1 MPMLAMVA
9 VALCVT
15 MVLVVWSVMGGFL
28 TTLLNTGRVM
38 TGDVA
43 IHWPNSGFPHY
54 AELQRMLEADKS
66 KVVATTAMVE
76 TFGLISLPD
85 DRVEAIQIKGI
96 EPLSYAKVVD
106 FERSLWW
113 KPIDRP
119 VRRDPKRLDPRLSTD
134 ALTQTLLTDLL
145 RAGQTMREPDPRT
158 GQPIEAAV
166 PGIEVMGL
174 SRRQPEGFYKPEGLV
189 RTTPQGSEGVF
200 TFAPQGQITLRMV
213 PLDAKGRVADLVS
226 WTLPVANEFRTEV
239 YEIDRRTVFVPL
251 DGLQYRLKLS
261 QGGRLEKPV
270 DPYMDPAPEP
280 VKVDPPR
287 VNTVLVR
294 GVEGL
299 DPEALREYCTQVYAE
314 FAQTYA
320 GQVPAL
326 NELAGDSRQL
336 IRTWRMQSATLIGAV
351 EKETGLVLM
360 LLWLIS
366 LVSSFLVLA
375 IFWAMI
381 SEKTK
386 DIGILR
392 AMGASATGIA
402 WLWIRYGM
410 IIGVVGSLIGLA
422 LAALIV
428 LNINEIHEFLGE
440 NLGLTVWD
448 PKVYYFSEIP
458 SKLESHRVL
467 VVAASGIFFST
478 VGAIIPAI
486 RAARMDPVKALRFE

>member
-9 VALCVT
+9 VALCIT

-54 AELQRMLEADKS
+54 AELQKMLEADQS
-66 KVVATTAMVE
+66 KVAATTAMVE

-96 EPLSYAKVVD
+96 EPLSYAKVVEY
-106 FERSLWW
+106 ERSLWW
-113 KPIDRP
+113 KPIERP
-119 VRRDPKRLDPRLSTD
+119 VRRDVKGTDPRLEKD
-134 ALTQTLLTDLL
+134 AATSTLLAELL
-145 RAGQTMREPDPRT
+145 VAGQTMREPDPIT
-158 GQPIEAAV
+158 GVAVEAAV

-174 SRRQPEGFYKPEGLV
+174 SRRQPEGYYKPEGLV

-251 DGLQYRLKLS
+251 YRLKLS

-270 DPYMDPAPEP
+270 DPYGEETPAAT
-280 VKVDPPR
+280 KIDPPR

-299 DPEALREYCTQVYAE
+299 DPDALRVYCTQVYAQ
-314 FAQTYA
+314 FAQKYA

-326 NELAGDSRQL
+326 NELAGESRQL

-392 AMGASATGIA
+392 AMGASASGIA
-402 WLWIRYGM
+402 WLWIRYGL
-410 IIGVVGSLIGLA
+410 IIGVVGSLVGIGLA
-422 LAALIV
+422 SLIV
-428 LNINEIHEFLGE
+428 TNINEIHEALGKH
-440 NLGLTVWD
+440 LGVSVWD

-458 SKLESHRVL
+458 SKLESHRIVI
-467 VVAASGIFFST
+467 VAASGIFFST
-478 VGAIIPAI
+478 LGAIIPAI